1 MQANHELERCREI
14 RGFEALVGALGY
26 DSLADWLARWAAI
39 DGLSLAREAWPV
51 GVDPRW
57 IASVGLPLLD
67 HVQQSPPRSLLGLA
81 AMPGC
86 GKSTLCAW
94 IKAAAARL
102 GMAVEVVSLDD
113 FYFPGE
119 QLESAMAGNPWQ
131 APRGIPGSHDVELLL
146 RALRQWRNEGTC
158 AVPVFDKA
166 LRQGRG
172 DRAGTRLLSADRLIL
187 EGWFV
192 GAGPWAA
199 ARHGEL
205 SADLT
210 PLSPAEVA
218 YRPVIERNL
227 APYQEVWR
235 LLDGLWQLSPTTL
248 STVMAWKRQQNQS
261 QQQQSGS
268 GLAEQD
274 LETMTRSLQ
283 VCIPES
289 ALVSGRSAD
298 VVLRVDAQRQVRE
311 VRLAGG

>member
-1 MQANHELERCREI
+1 LSAPLECCREI

-39 DGLSLAREAWPV
+39 DGLSLAHEAWPV

-67 HVQQSPPRSLLGLA
+67 QVQQSPPRSLLGLA

-119 QLESAMAGNPWQ
+119 QLESVMAGNPWQ

-192 GAGPWAA
+192 GAGPWAT

-205 SADLT
+205 STDLT

-227 APYQEVWR
+227 APYQEVWQ

-248 STVMAWKRQQNQS
+248 CTVLAWKRQQNQS
-261 QQQQSGS
+261 QHQQSGS
-268 GLAEQD
+268 GLAKQD

-298 VVLRVDAQRQVRE
+298 VVLRVDAQRQVQE
-311 VRLAGG
+311 VRLARG